1 MNKKIIIAILIII
14 LIAIV
19 GIFAFGNTSKA
30 DTQINFLNGTAF
42 KNGESIE
49 FQLNDANGNPLA
61 NQEVTITFGAN
72 GNSQNYTVVTDSEGK
87 GALLL
92 NDEELGEYNITVTY
106 AGDDGHNGCV
116 ASQTITI
123 TDEDTPS
130 DSSNDSESS
139 APSQD
144 SNNTQSS
151 DPSQSDLNYDSDLN
165 VHYDSNGKI
174 VGGQNDGMDYDD
186 LKNNPPQV
194 DDEGNLV

>member
-14 LIAIV
+14 LIALV
-19 GIFAFGNTSKA
+19 GIFAFGHTSKA

-49 FQLNDANGNPLA
+49 FQLKDTNGNPLA

-92 NDEELGEYNITVTY
+92 NDEELGDYNITVTY
-106 AGDDGHNGCV
+106 AGDDTHNGCS

-123 TDEDTPS
+123 TDEDTQS
-130 DSSNDSESS
+130 DSDYDNSS
-139 APSQD
+139 PAPSSD
-144 SNNTQSS
+144 SNNTQSDDS
-151 DPSQSDLNYDSDLN
+151 SDLNYDSDLN

-194 DDEGNLV
+194 DEDGNLV